1 MNSICRTLFCQPMN
15 YAHTICHVRQSYVP
29 LWCRGRSGVPQKLRW
44 MPKYHYD
51 GCRKAGRGKCYC
63 GRIHCHSVNVAG
75 PWCCSCVLLPI
86 RVGTLIPIFVGV
98 AIILEICDTISEL
111 SCENVR
117 DACTMS
123 RVTGIRLLFV
133 GLGGVDSE
141 YAPWRTAPSLMCVS
155 VHRRDRDSAATATL
169 TAWWQ

>member
-1 MNSICRTLFCQPMN
+1 M
-15 YAHTICHVRQSYVP
+15 
-29 LWCRGRSGVPQKLRW
+29 
-44 MPKYHYD
+44 
-51 GCRKAGRGKCYC
+51 
-63 GRIHCHSVNVAG
+63 
-75 PWCCSCVLLPI
+75 LLPI

-141 YAPWRTAPSLMCVS
+141 YAP
-155 VHRRDRDSAATATL
+155 
-169 TAWWQ
+169 